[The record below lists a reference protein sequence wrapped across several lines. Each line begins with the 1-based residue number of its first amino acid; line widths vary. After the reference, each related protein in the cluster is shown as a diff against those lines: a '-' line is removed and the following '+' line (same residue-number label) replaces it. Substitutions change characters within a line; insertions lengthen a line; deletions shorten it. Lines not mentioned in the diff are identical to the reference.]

1 MKQNKLT
8 TSIFILGALA
18 LMAGGVVAAEA
29 ASDSFKGKML
39 GLSEEE
45 RAVKIEEVEARRAV
59 NRVDAELNR
68 EEVLVAISANNYEGW
83 KAAIGENHPFA
94 EKVTE
99 ANFSTFVEAHNLMEE
114 ARSKFREIGIENQG
128 FGMARGHGMGGFGGM
143 R

>member
-8 TSIFILGALA
+8 TGIFILGALA
-18 LMAGGVVAAEA
+18 LMAGGVVAADA

-45 RAVKIEEVEARRAV
+45 RAEKIEEIEARRESHRA
-59 NRVDAELNR
+59 DMELDR
-68 EEVLVAISANNYEGW
+68 EEVLAAISANDYEAW

-94 EKVTE
+94 EKVTA